1 MEETD
6 DGQASGQGRQIK
18 DLLSLGQEQGNI
30 WEIFYRK
37 LRQWEVCHSILGW
50 CMDKMEIADMADC
63 SVGGVFIAFLKIT
76 AMFIPGMS
84 LFARKSWEKSSA

>member
-6 DGQASGQGRQIK
+6 DGQASGQGRQIN

-37 LRQWEVCHSILGW
+37 LRQWEVCHSILG
-50 CMDKMEIADMADC
+50 CNIDAMKIADMVDC
-63 SVGGVFIAFLKIT
+63 SVGGVFIAFLKIMV
-76 AMFIPGMS
+76 MFIPGM
-84 LFARKSWEKSSA
+84 